1 MVVTR
6 LRLRDFR
13 TYASAQVDL
22 GERLTIVHGANGAG
36 KTNLLEGLYF
46 GCTGRSCRTSNER
59 EVVRFDAPAARVE
72 VEGRD
77 RDGEHELSVGFQP
90 GEAKRFKVDGAPAER
105 LIDAPHRPLVSVFLP
120 DRLELVKGPPALRRA
135 HLDQLVA
142 ALWPA
147 RAATRRAYSQAL
159 AQRNALISRV
169 RAGGARSALA
179 AWDLE
184 LARHGVALRDDRSA
198 AVELL
203 RERFAVAAQEL
214 GLAGEVELRYRPRTK
229 ATTAEELAGELA
241 ERVDSDLERGFTTHG
256 PHRDDVALLRDGREL
271 RAYGS
276 QGEQRLALLALLLA
290 ERAALHDER
299 GAPPLLLLV
308 DVMSELDADR
318 RERLVER
325 LRVGQSVVT
334 TTDLA
339 HVPGADDHDVVRLHV
354 DGGAVTPDG
363 PLQAA
368 APGDPAVT
376 SPPLQAAAA
385 PGGPPPPQAAAAA
398 PAIARPPLAEARP

>member
-1 MVVTR
+1 VVVTR
-6 LRLRDFR
+6 VRLRDFR

-22 GERLTIVHGANGAG
+22 GQRLTIVHGPNGAG

-90 GEAKRFKVDGAPAER
+90 GEAKRFRVDGAPAER

-135 HLDQLVA
+135 HLDQLIA

-159 AQRNALISRV
+159 AQRNALVARV
-169 RAGGARSALA
+169 RAGASRSALA

-184 LARHGVALRDDRSA
+184 LARHGIALRDDRAA

-203 RERFAVAAQEL
+203 RERFAAGAGEL
-214 GLAGEVELRYRPRTK
+214 GLSGEAELRYRPRTRA
-229 ATTAEELAGELA
+229 ATPEGLAAELAD
-241 ERVDSDLERGFTTHG
+241 RVDSDLDRGFTTHG
-256 PHRDDVALLRDGREL
+256 PHRDDVALVRDGREL

-299 GAPPLLLLV
+299 GAPPLLLLD

-325 LRVGQSVVT
+325 LRVGQAVLT

-339 HVPGADDHDVVRLHV
+339 HVPGAEEDDVVRLRV
-354 DGGAVTPDG
+354 EGGAVVSEV
-363 PLQAA
+363 
-368 APGDPAVT
+368 PA
-376 SPPLQAAAA
+376 
-385 PGGPPPPQAAAAA
+385 
-398 PAIARPPLAEARP
+398 

>member
-1 MVVTR
+1 VVVTR

-142 ALWPA
+142 ALWPS
-147 RAATRRAYSQAL
+147 RASTRRAYSQAL

-169 RAGGARSALA
+169 RAGGPRSALA

-184 LARHGVALRDDRSA
+184 LARHGIALRDDRA
-198 AVELL
+198 TAVELL
-203 RERFAVAAQEL
+203 RERFAVAAEEL

-229 ATTAEELAGELA
+229 ATTAEELVAELA

-290 ERAALHDER
+290 ERAALQDER
-299 GAPPLLLLV
+299 GAPPLLLLD

-339 HVPGADDHDVVRLHV
+339 HVPGADDDDVVRLHV

-363 PLQAA
+363 PPPPAAAALAPSPRQAA
-368 APGDPAVT
+368 APGEP
-376 SPPLQAAAA
+376 AAAA
-385 PGGPPPPQAAAAA
+385 LA
-398 PAIARPPLAEARP
+398 PPPLAETRP